1 MSSVLRKSVAVAV
14 IAATVAFVA
23 FDASA
28 QALLLNFRDAVRAYD
43 TDEWTQFVGAGNHL
57 LEVIGDTDT
66 DLDCW
71 VTTSNGTLLGSDDDS
86 TDHCIIRW
94 YQPYGTRLTFHIENL
109 GGVYNRYHFML
120 R

>member
-1 MSSVLRKSVAVAV
+1 MFTAFRKSVAVAV
-14 IAATVAFVA
+14 VAATVAFVA

-28 QALLLNFRDAVRAYD
+28 QALLLNFRDAVRAHD
-43 TDEWTQFVGAGNHL
+43 TDVWTHFVGAGYHR

-71 VTTSNGTLLGSDDDS
+71 VTDGNGTVLGSDLDS

-94 YQPYGTRLTFHIENL
+94 YQPHGSRLTFRIENL
-109 GGVYNRYHFML
+109 GGIFNRYHFVL